1 MGMHEELVGEPQ
13 GSPQFPHDLED
24 WWRKIVLDGFRLLDD
39 ELVARAESG
48 MLVGSSGIFMM
59 ALEKYLTLAN
69 CGTT

>member
-1 MGMHEELVGEPQ
+1 VEEDRPRWVP
-13 GSPQFPHDLED
+13 
-24 WWRKIVLDGFRLLDD
+24 LLDD

-59 ALEKYLTLAN
+59 VLEKYLTLAN